1 MIDPRDL
8 RIGNIY
14 RYKGTVHRVTELT
27 KHTVDGFNYVVTDSD
42 YVPITDK
49 ELGLLGFEFDDTFWY
64 KDSFV
69 VSFSKGR
76 WNLGY
81 DDLMWFEITY
91 VHELQNYCWMLAKLE
106 L

>member
-42 YVPITDK
+42 YVPITGK
-49 ELGLLGFEFDDTFWY
+49 ELELFGFEFDGEGWY
-64 KDSFV
+64 KDSFFI
-69 VSFSKGR
+69 SYASGWR
-76 WNLGY
+76 MEY
-81 DDLMWFEITY
+81 DVDVWVEVTY

>member
-27 KHTVDGFNYVVTDSD
+27 NHTVDVFNYVVTGGD
-42 YVPITDK
+42 YVPITGK
-49 ELGLLGFEFDDTFWY
+49 ELELLGFEFDGTYWY
-64 KDSFV
+64 RNSFFI
-69 VSFSKGR
+69 S
-76 WNLGY
+76 Y
-81 DDLMWFEITY
+81 DECWVLEYDVDVWVEVTY

>member
-27 KHTVDGFNYVVTDSD
+27 NHTVDVFNYVVTGGD
-42 YVPITDK
+42 YVPITGK
-49 ELGLLGFEFDDTFWY
+49 ELELIGFEVDGEGWY
-64 KDSFV
+64 KDSFFI
-69 VSFSKGR
+69 SHSGG
-76 WNLGY
+76 WWLEY
-81 DDLMWFEITY
+81 DVDVRVEVTY